1 MKTAI
6 RSQKKDSFNLSVL
19 TCYKNSSF
27 LNTSWMTCY
36 QNSTLEYTLLAAD
49 KNNEAPSA
57 SEYLPSTF
65 TSKALLANT
74 VIRNFRITAAAGR
87 NINNDKPEFNSPE
100 FERIKTEA
108 GRHRFYPHHN
118 RAAPLKTVI
127 PACFRRE
134 SSRHAG
140 SPIKAFGD
148 DLVCNFTKNSNNA
161 IAWYQADARQ
171 QGFTWN

>member
-27 LNTSWMTCY
+27 LNTTQITCY
-36 QNSTLEYTLLAAD
+36 QNSTLEYALLATD
-49 KNNEAPSA
+49 KNIDAPSA

-74 VIRNFRITAAAGR
+74 VIRNFRITAAAAH
-87 NINNDKPEFNSPE
+87 NTNSDKPKFNSPE

-108 GRHRFYPHHN
+108 GRHRFYPRHN

-127 PACFRRE
+127 SACFMRK

-148 DLVCNFTKNSNNA
+148 DAACDFTKDSNNA
-161 IAWYQADARQ
+161 SAWYQADARQ